1 MDISFFDVTQAALNT
16 VRMGE
21 DPSWLDSPMR
31 AAHVGPETAV
41 MGRGGPRPRH
51 IGIFLAQRDGD
62 VETVN
67 RLEAEGEASLKTIG
81 PHLEPALAMGAR

>member
-62 VETVN
+62 VETVK
-67 RLEAEGEASLKTIG
+67 RLEAEGEAT
-81 PHLEPALAMGAR
+81 LEPIAARLEAGLDRRAR

>member
-62 VETVN
+62 VETVK
-67 RLEAEGEASLKTIG
+67 RLGAESEASLEMIA
-81 PHLEPALAMGAR
+81 PRLDAALARGAR